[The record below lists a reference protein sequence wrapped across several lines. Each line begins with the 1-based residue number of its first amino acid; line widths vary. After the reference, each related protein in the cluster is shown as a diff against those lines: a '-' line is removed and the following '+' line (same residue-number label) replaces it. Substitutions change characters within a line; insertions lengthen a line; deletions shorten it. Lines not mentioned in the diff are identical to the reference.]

1 VRRRPIKRASR
12 SDRAIDAVL
21 NDRPVPSDRLEPE
34 DVEALRVAIELR
46 AAVAG
51 DDQPNPAFVAG
62 LRRRLAGEEPADRGI
77 DRRTLLAG
85 AAAVA
90 AGVAGFGLDR
100 ALQSGGGNAPAPTGV
115 AAPVA
120 GRSTIDPVDG
130 VWVPVAAEAQVSAG
144 VTTRFAT
151 STAVGFVTDAG
162 ETLSAVSGACTHQG
176 CLLRLNQQA
185 GRLDCPCHRTA
196 FSTDGGLLFSQLQVA
211 PAPLPKMH
219 VRRNGGNIEVLIPP
233 PA

>member
-1 VRRRPIKRASR
+1 MRRRPIKRASR
-12 SDRAIDAVL
+12 AGRAIDAVL

-34 DVEALRVAIELR
+34 DVEALRAAIELR

-51 DDQPNPAFVAG
+51 DDQPDPAFVAG
-62 LRRRLAGEEPADRGI
+62 LRRRMAGEEPANRAI

-100 ALQSGGGNAPAPTGV
+100 ALQSGGDNARTPTGV
-115 AAPVA
+115 AAPVT
-120 GRSTIDPVDG
+120 GRNTIDPVEG
-130 VWVPVAAEAQVSAG
+130 VWVPVATEADVTAG

-162 ETLSAVSGACTHQG
+162 GSLSAVSGACTHQG

-196 FSTDGGLLFSQLQVA
+196 FSTQGDLLFSRLQAA

-219 VRRNGGNIEVLIPP
+219 VRRNGGHIEVLIPP